1 MVSTLTLST
10 LSMITSGVLIDTLAT
25 IGIVMLVGLLFQKEL
40 VSAADGRFQNL
51 VKTLNIA
58 IVPLLIAFVLIV
70 ASKVIL
76 VIH

>member
-1 MVSTLTLST
+1 
-10 LSMITSGVLIDTLAT
+10 
-25 IGIVMLVGLLFQKEL
+25 MLVGLLFQKEL

>member
-1 MVSTLTLST
+1 
-10 LSMITSGVLIDTLAT
+10 MITSGVLIDTLAT

>member
-1 MVSTLTLST
+1 
-10 LSMITSGVLIDTLAT
+10 MITSGVLIDTLAT

-40 VSAADGRFQNL
+40 VSAAGGRFQNL